1 MKNKKV
7 LITIISIFIVIICL
21 IVFFVIKNNIKAT
34 DSSNNENY
42 LSIQSTKE
50 HKITKNGIEA
60 ENIELIK
67 EPGRI
72 KVVTTIKNYTDSTIN
87 NFFLEVK
94 LLDANGNEVTSIAK
108 NSNEKI
114 PANQTIQITNYVS
127 GVSNMQNI
135 TSAKI
140 GLLEI
145 R

>member
-1 MKNKKV
+1 MKNKKI
-7 LITIISIFIVIICL
+7 LISILSLFIVIVCL
-21 IVFFVIKNNIKAT
+21 IAFLVIKNNTKLEE
-34 DSSNNENY
+34 SNTNQNY

-50 HKITKNGIEA
+50 HKITKDGIEA

-72 KVVTTIKNYTDSTIN
+72 KVVTTIKNNTENVIN

-94 LLDANGNEVTSIAK
+94 LLDDNGKQITSIAK
-108 NSNEKI
+108 TSTEKI
-114 PANQTIQITNYVS
+114 PANQTIQIINYVT
-127 GVSNMQNI
+127 GVSNMQSI
-135 TSAKI
+135 TNAKI